1 MSGRP
6 GPVFVVRRNL
16 LLLFIIR
23 AQPADDPVP
32 GNSGYPV
39 PGGTGPGR
47 KNGSGCQKSLKIEFL
62 NMCR

>member
-1 MSGRP
+1 VSGRP

-23 AQPADDPVP
+23 AQPDDDPVP
-32 GNSGYPV
+32 GNSGYPEA
-39 PGGTGPGR
+39 PGR